1 MSDDDDLVN
10 SQARARSL
18 GFLGSH
24 VENSEWLTTDLIVVC
39 RMKAII
45 KMTMLL
51 MLMTMVVKTSNMEY

>member
-18 GFLGSH
+18 EFLGSH